1 MADAALVPQPVL
13 DQLHQP
19 FVVHRIIE
27 APNVGSEYPGAV
39 AFLHAYRDG
48 IQRMVRAASR
58 TGTVREAEPRWLV
71 HGVEHL
77 DRRPLNDLVFQRR
90 LAAGPLAPI
99 SLGAV
104 DRLDRGRLVRS
115 PLEPGDVPAVAFR
128 VCGARRHPGMARF
141 RGSIPCLH
149 VPLATL
155 HGLRYRSLCMTRGQ
169 GGWLDLP
176 CQRLALLHIV
186 PVYLGTPQ
194 RQA

>member
-115 PLEPGDVPAVAFR
+115 PLEPVRPVPPVGVELLAVGGPWLAIQ
-128 VCGARRHPGMARF
+128 ARC
-141 RGSIPCLH
+141 CL
-149 VPLATL
+149 VLEAVV
-155 HGLRYRSLCMTRGQ
+155 GLPQAVDGVDMM
-169 GGWLDLP
+169 
-176 CQRLALLHIV
+176 
-186 PVYLGTPQ
+186 PQ
-194 RQA
+194 RRQPFPPLLRGLAYPVQRT